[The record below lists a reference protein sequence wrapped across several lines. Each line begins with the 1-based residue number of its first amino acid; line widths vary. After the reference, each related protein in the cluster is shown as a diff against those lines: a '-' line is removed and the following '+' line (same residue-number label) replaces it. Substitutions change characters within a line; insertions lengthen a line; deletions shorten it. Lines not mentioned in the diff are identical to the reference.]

1 MSSRRWTSWESWV
14 GPSGG
19 ARSRTC
25 RVARSVHCP
34 PLKHQWSNTSCLQ
47 EARLCHA
54 FPGAILQASCNPWS
68 LPFFSSIIDRCVCMG
83 ASDCFAT
90 DEPAFWTE
98 QTSLRE
104 LTTLGIKNAEN
115 LAIPSVRNDV
125 SAVPTIQNWH
135 VVLLLAEAKRDG
147 FTEFFGTTAASSRD
161 KYLVLFRMWSCI
173 LFGLIMQAA
182 FLFTVV
188 GTTGFLAVLA
198 GQLPGVLLFSI
209 HDTCYM
215 YFQIIWAIE
224 HRGLQVMEYLQ
235 NWLWLSKWKGSKCLN
250 LLKLSVTGLG
260 LLCSLFDRKHFID
273 RIGCR

>member
-1 MSSRRWTSWESWV
+1 MSSRRWTSWESSV

-19 ARSRTC
+19 ARNRTC
-25 RVARSVHCP
+25 RVARSVQCP
-34 PLKHQWSNTSCLQ
+34 PLKHQWSNTSLQ
-47 EARLCHA
+47 EAWLCHA
-54 FPGAILQASCNPWS
+54 FPGAILQASCSLDRYLFSPHNWS
-68 LPFFSSIIDRCVCMG
+68 LCLHGSVWL
-83 ASDCFAT
+83 FAT

-135 VVLLLAEAKRDG
+135 AVLLLAEAKRDG

-235 NWLWLSKWKGSKCLN
+235 NWLWSWCPNEKEAN
-250 LLKLSVTGLG
+250 V
-260 LLCSLFDRKHFID
+260 
-273 RIGCR
+273 